1 MCLNTRGPVVFVCEH
16 NGTVVFTGE
25 HNGPPCKHLTLGGS
39 KDQIISAITMGNVEV
54 WDTLPSFEIFPEK
67 TFFGMDKNSSHCF
80 TLPKQMTDPIIRHFG
95 LREGKL
101 QVDITL
107 VIENRRYPAIVRWAR
122 QDRSNPSKLAKH
134 ELPKRDLIQFQWK
147 SNEMTVSAL
156 RIALQQSFECVLSGK
171 KNKIETAMFVHTM
184 ENEFCVFPSG

>member
-1 MCLNTRGPVVFVCEH
+1 MLLDAYTTGAHAVAH
-16 NGTVVFTGE
+16 SHMGAVVFTGE
-25 HNGPPCKHLTLGGS
+25 HNGPPRKHLTLGGS

-101 QVDITL
+101 QV
-107 VIENRRYPAIVRWAR
+107 V
-122 QDRSNPSKLAKH
+122 
-134 ELPKRDLIQFQWK
+134 
-147 SNEMTVSAL
+147 
-156 RIALQQSFECVLSGK
+156 
-171 KNKIETAMFVHTM
+171 
-184 ENEFCVFPSG
+184 